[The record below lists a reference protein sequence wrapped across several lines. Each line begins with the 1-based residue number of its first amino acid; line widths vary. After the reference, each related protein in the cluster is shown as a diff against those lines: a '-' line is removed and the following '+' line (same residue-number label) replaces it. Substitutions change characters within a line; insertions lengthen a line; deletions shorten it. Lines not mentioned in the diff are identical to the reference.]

1 MNETNNN
8 IIPILELK
16 EVHSINVCLNESEIT
31 QIREIIQK
39 LNVKYIYKVLVLSA
53 FLYDCNPNDVL
64 KYDNKLA
71 QSRERKRTNITHARY
86 LWINLLLNVGF
97 LSSKDVCELLELE
110 SYQIN
115 HIIAKFKEKAVFGT
129 LLFDKYNAAKEI
141 LLSIE

>member
-1 MNETNNN
+1 MNETNN

-64 KYDNKLA
+64 KYDNKSA
-71 QSRERKRTNITHARY
+71 NTKDRKRININHARY
-86 LWINLLLNVGF
+86 LWISLLLNVGF
-97 LSSKDVCELLELE
+97 LSSKDVCEVLELE

-129 LLFDKYNAAKEI
+129 LLFDKYNAAREI
-141 LLSIE
+141 LLAIK